1 MLFSLRVI
9 INRNENKQKNKLRRK
24 IVGLQKSEENILN
37 NLTKINTF
45 SKMRK
50 YDVMK
55 KFENINK
62 MDNFLKNTTYQN

>member
-1 MLFSLRVI
+1 MKT
-9 INRNENKQKNKLRRK
+9 NKQKINSE
-24 IVGLQKSEENILN
+24 GLQKSEENILN

-45 SKMRK
+45 SEMRK
-50 YDVMK
+50 YDVK